1 MNESGRCATAVL
13 MVAITNFFNRIN
25 TTFRVPAGIRWD

>member
-1 MNESGRCATAVL
+1 

-25 TTFRVPAGIRWD
+25 TTLRIPAGARWD